1 MNLKKLSYNHGG
13 FILVLC
19 GYLFYKEPTVL
30 DFIDI
35 TNVVEPLNKGYFIL
49 FYFIEKCQ
57 NLQIRVILL
66 GNKATIN
73 INTLKANVI

>member
-1 MNLKKLSYNHGG
+1 MNFKKLPYNHGG

-30 DFIDI
+30 DFIYI

-49 FYFIEKCQ
+49 FYFIWKMSELANK
-57 NLQIRVILL
+57 
-66 GNKATIN
+66 GNKVTIN
-73 INTLKANVI
+73 INALKANVI

>member
-1 MNLKKLSYNHGG
+1 MNLKKLPYNHRG

-30 DFIDI
+30 DFIYI

-49 FYFIEKCQ
+49 FY
-57 NLQIRVILL
+57 
-66 GNKATIN
+66 
-73 INTLKANVI
+73 LKNVRTCKKG

>member
-1 MNLKKLSYNHGG
+1 MNLKKLPYNHGG

-30 DFIDI
+30 DFIYI
-35 TNVVEPLNKGYFIL
+35 TNVVEPLNKGYVIL
-49 FYFIEKCQ
+49 FEKCQ
-57 NLQIRVILL
+57 NLKIRVILL
-66 GNKATIN
+66 GNTATIN